1 MAKTDSK
8 PSLAAEIIALLS
20 DSKQTIALA
29 ESCTGG
35 LLSAALTS
43 VPGASVAVYGGFV
56 TYSNAAKTRLIGVP
70 PRLIR
75 DYGAVSTQVAR
86 AMANGAR
93 TTASTDVA
101 VGITGIAGPDGGSND
116 KPVGLVHIAVAT
128 EHDTTVR
135 EFRFGP
141 VGRDEVRTRS
151 VEAALALLLEV
162 LSLPVEI

>member
-1 MAKTDSK
+1 MAKAESK
-8 PSLAAEIIALLS
+8 PSLAKEIIALLT

-35 LLSAALTS
+35 LLSAALTG
-43 VPGASVAVYGGFV
+43 VPGASIAVYGGFV
-56 TYSNAAKTRLIGVP
+56 TYSNSAKTRLIGVP
-70 PRLIR
+70 ARLIR

-93 TTASTDVA
+93 TTAHTDVA
-101 VGITGIAGPDGGSND
+101 VSVTGIAGPTGGSD
-116 KPVGLVHIAVAT
+116 EKPVGLVHIAVAT

-141 VGRDEVRTRS
+141 VGRDEVRSLS
-151 VEAALALLLEV
+151 VDAALALLLEV
-162 LSLPVEI
+162 LSLPVEV

>member
-1 MAKTDSK
+1 MAKTEIK
-8 PSLAAEIIALLS
+8 PNLATEIIALLT

-35 LLSAALTS
+35 LLSAALTG

-93 TTASTDVA
+93 TTAGTNVA
-101 VGITGIAGPDGGSND
+101 VSVTGIAGPTGGSD
-116 KPVGLVHIAVAT
+116 TKPVGLVHIAVAT

-135 EFRFGP
+135 EFRFGT
-141 VGRDEVRTRS
+141 VSRDEVRSRS
-151 VEAALALLLEV
+151 VDAALELLLEV